1 MVSKIRFKNFKLFKN
16 WQELEIKPITILI
29 GKNNSGKSAV
39 LKLMPLLES
48 SLSGRF
54 DEAINIKEFGVSLGD
69 FPNELIYG
77 NPVHRGELEFEIIE
91 EEKEKQLDVNRLLK
105 NTLYIKDGEFKI
117 KNWQFD
123 NLTLEEEDN
132 YYIDESENKWF
143 PDFRGFELNLLIDI
157 DGERSGDVPPK
168 QFSNKDLTT
177 DYISGFRKKAEPFYP
192 YDEKKYDKS
201 GIEGENLYQFL
212 IDDSQTTL
220 KKYFQL
226 ISDWVKTH
234 FEDWELRVD
243 YDGHRKDL
251 PARISLE
258 NEKLKVKLSQT
269 GTGIAQSLPLVI
281 RAYKPCEKETLII
294 IEEPESHLHPY
305 AHAELA
311 QLFFES
317 IQLDKN
323 KKYLFETHSQNF
335 VLRMRRLVAE
345 GKLNSDDLAI
355 YYVDY
360 NEEEYISELKP
371 INVNEDGSVE
381 WWPDGVFGETVIEAR
396 AIMSA
401 NINDLRNVD

>member
-29 GKNNSGKSAV
+29 GKNNSGKSAI
-39 LKLMPLLES
+39 LKMMPLLES

-77 NPVHRGELEFEIIE
+77 NPLNRGELEFEIF
-91 EEKEKQLDVNRLLK
+91 DDNRLL
-105 NTLYIKDGEFKI
+105 NVNLYIEDGKFKI
-117 KNWQFD
+117 KKWLFD
-123 NLTLEEEDN
+123 NLSLEKEDN
-132 YYIDESENKWF
+132 YYIDVSENKWF
-143 PDFRGFELNLLIDI
+143 PDFRGLGLNLLINNV
-157 DGERSGDVPPK
+157 GERSGDVPPK
-168 QFSNKDLTT
+168 QFTNKDLST

-192 YDEKKYDKS
+192 YDEKKHDKS
-201 GIEGENLYQFL
+201 GLEGENLYQFL
-212 IDDSQTTL
+212 IDDTQTTP
-220 KKYFQL
+220 KKYYQL
-226 ISDWVKTH
+226 ISNWIKEH
-234 FEDWELRVD
+234 FEGWELLVD

-251 PARISLE
+251 PARISLK
-258 NEKLKVKLSQT
+258 NEKLKVNLSQT

-311 QLFFES
+311 QLFFDSTE
-317 IQLDKN
+317 LDKN

-345 GKLNSDDLAI
+345 GKLSAEDLAI
-355 YYVDY
+355 YYINYDEDIY
-360 NEEEYISELKP
+360 ESELQRIK
-371 INVNEDGSVE
+371 VDDLGRVSF
-381 WWPDGVFGETVIEAR
+381 WPDGIFNETLDETIGIRTAQIDR
-396 AIMSA
+396 H
-401 NINDLRNVD
+401 

>member
-1 MVSKIRFKNFKLFKN
+1 MVSKIRFKNFKLFKS

-29 GKNNSGKSAV
+29 GKNNSGKSAI

-69 FPNELIYG
+69 LPNELIYG
-77 NPVHRGELEFEIIE
+77 SPINRGELEFEIFQENRQLNVNLFIE
-91 EEKEKQLDVNRLLK
+91 
-105 NTLYIKDGEFKI
+105 DGNFKI
-117 KNWQFD
+117 KDWKFD
-123 NLTLEEEDN
+123 KLLLGIEDN

-143 PDFRGFELNLLIDI
+143 PDFRGFGLNLLIDI
-157 DGERSGDVPPK
+157 EGERSGDVPPK
-168 QFSNKDLTT
+168 QFSNKNLTT

-226 ISDWVKTH
+226 ISNWVKEH
-234 FEDWELRVD
+234 FEGWELLVD
-243 YDGHRKDL
+243 YDGHRRDL

-258 NEKLKVKLSQT
+258 NEKLKVNLSQT

-281 RAYKPCEKETLII
+281 RAYKPCEKETLVI

-311 QLFFES
+311 QMFFES
-317 IQLDKN
+317 TQLDKN

-345 GKLNSDDLAI
+345 GKLNSDDLAL

-360 NEEEYISELKP
+360 DEDEKMSELIK
-371 INVNEDGSVE
+371 IEVDSLGKVSF
-381 WWPDGVFGETVIEAR
+381 WPEGIFSETLDETIGIRTAQIDR
-396 AIMSA
+396 
-401 NINDLRNVD
+401 L

>member
-16 WQELEIKPITILI
+16 WQTLEIKPITILI
-29 GKNNSGKSAV
+29 GKNNSGKSAI

-54 DEAINIKEFGVSLGD
+54 DEAININEFGVSLGY

-77 NPVHRGELEFEIIE
+77 NPVHRGELEFEILDDNRQLNTSLFIE
-91 EEKEKQLDVNRLLK
+91 
-105 NTLYIKDGEFKI
+105 DGKFKI
-117 KNWQFD
+117 KSWQFD
-123 NLTLEEEDN
+123 NLTLEKEDN
-132 YYIDESENKWF
+132 YYIDGSENKWF
-143 PDFRGFELNLLIDI
+143 PDFRGLGLNLLTDKE
-157 DGERSGDVPPK
+157 GERSGDVPPR
-168 QFSNKDLTT
+168 QFTNKNLIT

-192 YDEKKYDKS
+192 YDEKKYEKS
-201 GIEGENLYQFL
+201 GLEGENLYQFL
-212 IDDSQTTL
+212 IDDTQTTQ

-234 FEDWELRVD
+234 FEGWELRID
-243 YDGHRKDL
+243 YDGYRKDL
-251 PARISLE
+251 PSRISLE
-258 NEKLKVKLSQT
+258 NEKLKVNLSQT

-294 IEEPESHLHPY
+294 VEEPESHLHPS

-345 GKLNSDDLAI
+345 GKLSPDNLSI

-360 NEEEYISELKP
+360 NKNERVSELRP
-371 INVNEDGSVE
+371 VIVNKDGSVE

>member
-1 MVSKIRFKNFKLFKN
+1 MISKIRFKNFKLFKN

-29 GKNNSGKSAV
+29 GKNNSGKSAI

-54 DEAINIKEFGVSLGD
+54 EEVINIKEIGVSLGD

-77 NPVHRGELEFEIIE
+77 NPVHKGELEFEIFDKNRELKVNLYIE
-91 EEKEKQLDVNRLLK
+91 NGKYKLK
-105 NTLYIKDGEFKI
+105 NWKFNDLEFENDDK
-117 KNWQFD
+117 
-123 NLTLEEEDN
+123 
-132 YYIDESENKWF
+132 YYTDESGNKWL
-143 PDFRGFELNLLIDI
+143 PEFRGFGLYLLIDK
-157 DGERSGDVPPK
+157 DGERSGDVPFK

-177 DYISGFRKKAEPFYP
+177 DYICGFRKRAEPFYP
-192 YDEKKYDKS
+192 YDENKYDKS
-201 GIEGENLYQFL
+201 GVDGENLYQFL
-212 IDDSQTTL
+212 IDDTQTTL

-226 ISDWVKTH
+226 ISDWMKVH
-234 FEDWELRVD
+234 FEGWELRVD
-243 YDGHRKDL
+243 YDGYRKDL

-258 NEKLKVKLSQT
+258 NEKLKINLSQT

-281 RAYKPCEKETLII
+281 RAYKPCENETLII
-294 IEEPESHLHPY
+294 IEEPESHLHPF

-317 IQLDKN
+317 IQLDTN

-345 GKLNSDDLAI
+345 KKIKPEDLAI

-360 NEEEYISELKP
+360 VEDEKMSELIKIEVDSLGKVSFWP
-371 INVNEDGSVE
+371 EGIFNETLD
-381 WWPDGVFGETVIEAR
+381 ETIGIRTAQIDR
-396 AIMSA
+396 Q
-401 NINDLRNVD
+401 

>member
-29 GKNNSGKSAV
+29 GKNNSGKTAL
-39 LKLMPLLES
+39 LKLLPLLES

-54 DEAINIKEFGVSLGD
+54 DEAINIKEIGVHLGD
-69 FPNELIYG
+69 FPNEIIYG
-77 NPVHRGELEFEIIE
+77 NPVHRG
-91 EEKEKQLDVNRLLK
+91 QLDFELYDENRDRELK
-105 NTLYIKDGEFKI
+105 TSLYVEDGKFKI
-117 KNWQFD
+117 KNWQFEKV
-123 NLTLEEEDN
+123 TLEEEDR
-132 YYIDESENKWF
+132 YYIDDSENNWH
-143 PDFRGFELNLLIDI
+143 PEFRGLGLNILIDSE
-157 DGERSGDVPPK
+157 GERSGDLPIN
-168 QFSNKDLTT
+168 QFSNKDITT
-177 DYISGFRKKAEPFYP
+177 DYISGFRRKAERGYF
-192 YDEKKYDKS
+192 YDEKKHEKS
-201 GIEGENLYQFL
+201 GLEGENLYQFL
-212 IDDSQTTL
+212 IDDSQTTP

-226 ISDWVKTH
+226 ISNWVKKH
-234 FEDWELRVD
+234 FEGWKLFVD
-243 YDGHRKDL
+243 LDKYKLDKQATIL
-251 PARISLE
+251 IE
-258 NEKLKVKLSQT
+258 NDKLKVNLSQT

-294 IEEPESHLHPY
+294 IEEPESHLHPS

-317 IQLDKN
+317 TQLDKN

-345 GKLNSDDLAI
+345 GKLKLEDLAI

-360 NEEEYISELKP
+360 DEEEFISELKP
-371 INVNEDGSVE
+371 IKVNKDGSVD
-381 WWPDGVFGETVIEAR
+381 WWPEGVFGETIIETR

>member
-1 MVSKIRFKNFKLFKN
+1 MISKIKFKNFKLFKN

-69 FPNELIYG
+69 FASELIYG
-77 NPVHRGELEFEIIE
+77 NPVHSGELELEVFNEN
-91 EEKEKQLDVNRLLK
+91 KQLNVILF
-105 NTLYIKDGEFKI
+105 IEDGKFKI

-123 NLTLEEEDN
+123 NLSLEKEDN
-132 YYIDESENKWF
+132 YYIDGSEIKWF
-143 PDFRGFELNLLIDI
+143 SEFRGFGLNLLIETE
-157 DGERSGDVPPK
+157 GERSGDVPPK
-168 QFSNKDLTT
+168 QFTNKNLIT
-177 DYISGFRKKAEPFYP
+177 DYISGFRKKADPFYP
-192 YDEKKYDKS
+192 YDEKKYEKA
-201 GIEGENLYQFL
+201 GLEGENLYQFL
-212 IDDSQTTL
+212 IEDTQTTP

-234 FEDWELRVD
+234 FEGWEINVD

-258 NEKLKVKLSQT
+258 NEKLKVNLSQT

-294 IEEPESHLHPY
+294 IEEPESHLHPS

-311 QLFFES
+311 QLFFDS
-317 IQLDKN
+317 VKLDKN

-345 GKLNSDDLAI
+345 GKLSPDDLAI

-360 NEEEYISELKP
+360 DEDEKMSELIK
-371 INVNEDGSVE
+371 IEVDSLGKVSF
-381 WWPDGVFGETVIEAR
+381 WPEGIFSETLDETIGIRTAQIDR
-396 AIMSA
+396 
-401 NINDLRNVD
+401 L

>member
-123 NLTLEEEDN
+123 NLTLDEEDN

-143 PDFRGFELNLLIDI
+143 SEFRGLGLNLLIDI
-157 DGERSGDVPPK
+157 EGEKSGDVPFK
-168 QFSNKDLTT
+168 QFTNKDLTT
-177 DYISGFRKKAEPFYP
+177 DYISGFRKKAEPYYP
-192 YDEKKYDKS
+192 YDEKKYEKS
-201 GIEGENLYQFL
+201 GLEGENLYQFL
-212 IDDSQTTL
+212 IDDTQTTL

-234 FEDWELRVD
+234 FEGWELRVD

-258 NEKLKVKLSQT
+258 NKKLKVNLSQT

-294 IEEPESHLHPY
+294 VEEPESHLHPY

-345 GKLNSDDLAI
+345 GKLNSDDLAL

-360 NEEEYISELKP
+360 DEDEKMSELIK
-371 INVNEDGSVE
+371 IEVDSLGKVSF
-381 WWPDGVFGETVIEAR
+381 WPEGIFSETLDETIGIRTAQIDR
-396 AIMSA
+396 
-401 NINDLRNVD
+401 L

>member
-1 MVSKIRFKNFKLFKN
+1 MVSTIKFKNFKLFKN
-16 WQELEIKPITILI
+16 WQTLEIKPITILI
-29 GKNNSGKSAV
+29 GKNNSGKSAI

-91 EEKEKQLDVNRLLK
+91 KKKENQLDVNRLLK

-123 NLTLEEEDN
+123 NLKLDEEEN

-143 PDFRGFELNLLIDI
+143 SEFRGFGLNLLIDI
-157 DGERSGDVPPK
+157 EGEKSGDVPFK
-168 QFSNKDLTT
+168 QFTNKDLTT
-177 DYISGFRKKAEPFYP
+177 DYISGFRKKADPYYP
-192 YDEKKYDKS
+192 YDEKKYEKS
-201 GIEGENLYQFL
+201 GLEGENLYQFL
-212 IDDSQTTL
+212 IDDTQTTL

-226 ISDWVKTH
+226 TSDWVKTH
-234 FEDWELRVD
+234 FEGWEIKVD

-258 NEKLKVKLSQT
+258 NEKLKVNLSQT

-281 RAYKPCEKETLII
+281 RAYKPCKKETLII
-294 IEEPESHLHPY
+294 VEEPESHLHPN

-345 GKLNSDDLAI
+345 RELKPEDLAI

-360 NEEEYISELKP
+360 DEDEKMSELVK
-371 INVNEDGSVE
+371 IDVDSLGKVSF
-381 WWPDGVFGETVIEAR
+381 WPEGIFSETLEETIGIRTAQIDR
-396 AIMSA
+396 Q
-401 NINDLRNVD
+401 